1 MSLIVTKKSEGHF
14 EVELAEPEKTWVGK
28 IGDVLEQ
35 PDVGVISSAL
45 GSGLI
50 DLVSRFVTHNE
61 STETPDSMA

>member
-1 MSLIVTKKSEGHF
+1 MSLRVTKKSEGLF
-14 EVELAEPEKTWVGK
+14 EVELAEPEKTWVSK
-28 IGDVLEQ
+28 IGDVIEQ

-61 STETPDSMA
+61 TTETPGSIA